1 MLKMMGES
9 KMEAPMDVKEA
20 VRMAKEYLVELFAEE
35 SISDVGLEEV
45 KFEDPSNKW
54 NITIGFSRPWD
65 QKNSLANALG
75 EPIRLVHI
83 RSSASMTTLAG

>member
-35 SISDVGLEEV
+35 GISDVGLEIE
-45 KFEDPSNKW
+45 
-54 NITIGFSRPWD
+54 
-65 QKNSLANALG
+65 
-75 EPIRLVHI
+75 
-83 RSSASMTTLAG
+83 

>member
-1 MLKMMGES
+1 
-9 KMEAPMDVKEA
+9 MDVKEA

-65 QKNSLANALG
+65 QKYSLANALG
-75 EPIRLVHI
+75 GTHPS
-83 RSSASMTTLAG
+83 RSYKVVRINDDTGRVECLTDRVLNGSG